1 MHTDYLRGTAP
12 THTHGAVKACIV
24 IAGPTLVALI
34 PMAAAPALPA
44 MAQAFKDSGNGALF
58 AQLVVTAPAIMVIL
72 GAPLAGILTVRGF
85 LYTARISF
93 GFGEAVDRIRAGTA
107 QWGALTQVFKQ
118 PKRFYQLSVLIG
130 AASLVMFAGGALG
143 ACIWLLGR

>member
-1 MHTDYLRGTAP
+1 MAPLTDKQEELIKYVAGLLKEAAYRAGSKMLDFLILTNGGAAVACLGMIASTSP
-12 THTHGAVKACIV
+12 HADDRAVKVLLAV
-24 IAGPTLVALI
+24 FV
-34 PMAAAPALPA
+34 
-44 MAQAFKDSGNGALF
+44 
-58 AQLVVTAPAIMVIL
+58 L
-72 GAPLAGILTVRGF
+72 GLALAGILTVRGF

-93 GFGEAVDRIRAGTA
+93 GFGEAVDRMRAGTA
-107 QWGALTQVFKQ
+107 QWEALTQVFKQ